1 MRLKKIIN
9 EYGITLFILIL
20 FLLFNFLELPFYI
33 KKTGGLIDIT
43 DRIEIDTNSS
53 INGSYNLAY
62 VSELKATIPIYLTAL
77 FNKNWDIIKKEEE
90 VASNEKE
97 SDVNLRNEL
106 ALDEANNIALIVAY
120 NKANKKIDIVD
131 NELIVGYVDTIADS
145 DLKVGDKIKKIDNK
159 VIKSKQELND
169 IINTKKIGDKVEVE
183 VLNKNKNQKRYATVV
198 EYEDRKIIGV
208 IVYNNYKI
216 NTVPKTQFNFS
227 KRESGASG
235 GFMMSLAVYDYLS
248 DIDLANG
255 RKIAG
260 TGTIDIDGNVGEIS
274 GIKYKIMG
282 AINEK
287 ADIFFVPDGDNYD
300 EALKIVNDFDLDI
313 ELVNVK
319 NIEDAINYLKEK

>member
-43 DRIEIDTNSS
+43 DRIEIDTNLS
-53 INGSYNLAY
+53 ITGSYNLAY

-106 ALDEANNIALIVAY
+106 ALNEANNIALIVAY

-131 NELIVGYVDTIADS
+131 NELIVGYIDTIADS

-227 KRESGASG
+227 KRETGASG

>member
-287 ADIFFVPDGDNYD
+287 ADIFFVPDGDNYK

>member
-53 INGSYNLAY
+53 ITGSYNLAY

-106 ALDEANNIALIVAY
+106 ALNEANNIALIVAY

-131 NELIVGYVDTIADS
+131 NELIVGYIDTIADS

>member
-43 DRIEIDTNSS
+43 DRIEIDTKSS

-62 VSELKATIPIYLTAL
+62 VSELKATIPIYLVAL
-77 FNKNWDIIKKEEE
+77 FNKDWDIVKKEEE
-90 VASNEKE
+90 IASNENEK
-97 SDVNLRNEL
+97 DVNFRNEL
-106 ALDEANNIALIVAY
+106 ALNEANNIALIVAY
-120 NKANKKIDIVD
+120 NKANKKIDILD
-131 NELIVGYVDTIADS
+131 EELMVGYVDTISDS
-145 DLKVGDKIKKIDNK
+145 DLKIGDKLKKIDNK

-169 IINTKKIGDKVEVE
+169 IISTKKIGDKVEID
-183 VLNKNKNQKRYATVV
+183 VLNKNKSQKRYAKVI
-198 EYEDRKIIGV
+198 EYENRKIIGV
-208 IVYNNYKI
+208 IVYSNYQI
-216 NTVPKTQFNFS
+216 NTIPNTQFNFS
-227 KRESGASG
+227 KSESGSSG
-235 GFMMSLAVYDYLS
+235 GFMMSLALYDYLVN
-248 DIDLANG
+248 IDLANG

-274 GIKYKIMG
+274 GVKYKIMG

-287 ADIFFVPDGDNYD
+287 ADIFFVPDGDNYK